1 MKIRNWKNP
10 IVWLVMLLVSGCVDP
25 YFPEVKE
32 SGSSFLVVNGFL
44 NANGPTTIQLLR
56 SQSLNDTEAPPA
68 EENATVIVESENGER
83 FGLHGTG
90 YGTYRHP
97 NLQLRADSKYRLYI
111 RTRSGSEYAS
121 DYVEVKTSPAIE
133 SVNWKAEG
141 GEVKIYVN
149 SQDPNNS
156 THYYKWDYEETW
168 QFRSALYSVLIYEN
182 GQVRFREPSDVPIAY
197 CWKSDNSTRVE
208 IGSSVKLS
216 EDRISN
222 YRILS
227 IPYNSEK
234 ISMKYSILVKQY
246 ALTREAF
253 EYLEM
258 LKKNT
263 ENIGTLFDPLPS
275 QLTSNIRSLSNPD
288 ETVIGYISATTMETK
303 RIFVSSRDLPRDW
316 RLYYPSCEV
325 DTVMISS
332 GQVQERFT
340 GGYLIPV
347 DEIYS
352 PTSPV
357 AIGYTYG
364 TRACVDCTLQG
375 TNVKPAYWE

>member
-10 IVWLVMLLVSGCVDP
+10 IVWLVMLVFSGCVDP
-25 YFPEVKE
+25 YFPEVQE
-32 SGSSFLVVNGFL
+32 SPGSFLVVNGFL

-56 SQSLNDTEAPPA
+56 TQSLNDTGAPPA
-68 EENATVIVESENGER
+68 EENATVIVESEHGER
-83 FGLHGTG
+83 FGLHETG

-97 NLQLRADSKYRLYI
+97 NLQLRGDMKYRLYI

-121 DYVEVKTSPAIE
+121 DYVAVKTSPAIE
-133 SVNWKAEG
+133 SVNWKADGE
-141 GEVKIYVN
+141 EVKIYVS
-149 SQDPNNS
+149 SQDPNNN

-197 CWKSDNSTRVE
+197 CWKSANSTRVE

-216 EDRISN
+216 EDRISD
-222 YRILS
+222 YRLLS

-234 ISMKYSILVKQY
+234 VSMKYSILVKQY

-275 QLTSNIRSLSNPD
+275 QLTSNIHSLSNPE
-288 ETVIGYISATTMETK
+288 ETVIGYISATTVETK
-303 RIFVSSRDLPRDW
+303 RVFVDSRDLPRDW

-325 DTVMISS
+325 DTVMIKS
-332 GQVQERFT
+332 GQVDEVFT

-347 DEIYS
+347 DEIYGTGPS
-352 PTSPV
+352 P
-357 AIGYTYG
+357 IGYTYG
-364 TRACVDCTLQG
+364 TRPCVDCTTQG
-375 TNVKPAYWE
+375 SNVKPAFWE

>member
-10 IVWLVMLLVSGCVDP
+10 IVWLVMLVFSGCVDP
-25 YFPEVKE
+25 YFPEVQE
-32 SGSSFLVVNGFL
+32 SPGSFLVVNGFL

-68 EENATVIVESENGER
+68 EENATVIVESEHGER
-83 FGLHGTG
+83 FGLHETG

-97 NLQLRADSKYRLYI
+97 NLQLRGDMKYRLYI

-133 SVNWKAEG
+133 SVNWKADGE
-141 GEVKIYVN
+141 EVKIYVN
-149 SQDPNNS
+149 SQDPNSN

-197 CWKSDNSTRVE
+197 CWKSANSTRVE

-216 EDRISN
+216 EDRISD
-222 YRILS
+222 YRLLS

-234 ISMKYSILVKQY
+234 VSMKYSILVKQY

-275 QLTSNIRSLSNPD
+275 QLTSNIHSLSNPE
-288 ETVIGYISATTMETK
+288 ETVIGYMTATTVETK
-303 RIFVSSRDLPRDW
+303 RVFVDSRDLPRDW

-325 DTVMISS
+325 DTVMIKS
-332 GQVQERFT
+332 GQVDERFT
-340 GGYLIPV
+340 GGYLVPV

-352 PTSPV
+352 PTSPGP
-357 AIGYTYG
+357 IGYTYG
-364 TRACVDCTLQG
+364 TRPCVDCTTQG
-375 TNVKPAYWE
+375 SNVKPAFWE